1 MIDEYS
7 NLLQSIQIIFTSIIK
22 DIYMPK
28 EILYLLVLVL
38 LIANTSAA
46 PAEDEV
52 KFPISGYNDHKWY
65 SGMPLDI

>member
-38 LIANTSAA
+38 LIANSSAA

-52 KFPISGYNDHKWY
+52 QFPISGYNDHKWY